1 MLRQIIRAGNLSWS
15 SYLKTESIKQVPQF
29 PLRIYFKSFTS
40 KLNNGVRQFQLF
52 CPWMKS
58 YGLTIQT
65 KSLQKHFHKVL
76 FIQYV
81 VLNFE
86 SVDEILSC
94 KHSNEPLQQYFHMVL
109 FIQYVVLPFESV
121 DEILQCNHSNEPL
134 QQYFHMVLFIQ
145 YVVLTFES
153 VDQILQC
160 DHSIVIQFL
169 AERSLG
175 TFCFLPWCI
184 FSHKV
189 RKIRLTFTL
198 ANSGSEEMSKLVLQ
212 SKMGRT
218 VSVSQTPV
226 YAQYEIG
233 LVRFS
238 YVEKIPDDQGIL
250 FVDHPRFC
258 RLMKTPNHTVDIA
271 VSTGWLGKNHKNREW
286 SISRH
291 FPDCCDAP
299 LSFPT
304 QEN

>member
-65 KSLQKHFHKVL
+65 KSLQQHFQKVL

-81 VLNFE
+81 VLT
-86 SVDEILSC
+86 
-94 KHSNEPLQQYFHMVL
+94 
-109 FIQYVVLPFESV
+109 FESV

-134 QQYFHMVLFIQ
+134 QQYFHMILFIQ

-169 AERSLG
+169 AELSLG

-198 ANSGSEEMSKLVLQ
+198 ANSGSEEMSKLILQ

-238 YVEKIPDDQGIL
+238 YVEKIPDNQGIL

-258 RLMKTPNHTVDIA
+258 RLMKTPNHTADIA
-271 VSTGWLGKNHKNREW
+271 VSTGRPGKNHKNQEC
-286 SISRH
+286 SI
-291 FPDCCDAP
+291 
-299 LSFPT
+299 FPT
-304 QEN
+304 HPRLLR

>member
-65 KSLQKHFHKVL
+65 KSLQQHFHKV
-76 FIQYV
+76 
-81 VLNFE
+81 
-86 SVDEILSC
+86 S
-94 KHSNEPLQQYFHMVL
+94 
-109 FIQYVVLPFESV
+109 
-121 DEILQCNHSNEPL
+121 
-134 QQYFHMVLFIQ
+134 FIQ

-169 AERSLG
+169 AELSLG
-175 TFCFLPWCI
+175 TFCFFPWCI

-226 YAQYEIG
+226 YAQYDIG

>member
-40 KLNNGVRQFQLF
+40 KLNDEVRQFQLF

-65 KSLQKHFHKVL
+65 KSLQQHFHKVL

-81 VLNFE
+81 VLT
-86 SVDEILSC
+86 
-94 KHSNEPLQQYFHMVL
+94 
-109 FIQYVVLPFESV
+109 FESV

-160 DHSIVIQFL
+160 DHQLSFNFQQNF
-169 AERSLG
+169 
-175 TFCFLPWCI
+175 
-184 FSHKV
+184 H
-189 RKIRLTFTL
+189 
-198 ANSGSEEMSKLVLQ
+198 LVLFV
-212 SKMGRT
+212 SFHGAFFHIKLGRFAQLLLWLILRLRKCP
-218 VSVSQTPV
+218 SWFYKAKWEEQYRSQTLV

-233 LVRFS
+233 LV
-238 YVEKIPDDQGIL
+238 
-250 FVDHPRFC
+250 
-258 RLMKTPNHTVDIA
+258 
-271 VSTGWLGKNHKNREW
+271 
-286 SISRH
+286 
-291 FPDCCDAP
+291 
-299 LSFPT
+299 
-304 QEN
+304 